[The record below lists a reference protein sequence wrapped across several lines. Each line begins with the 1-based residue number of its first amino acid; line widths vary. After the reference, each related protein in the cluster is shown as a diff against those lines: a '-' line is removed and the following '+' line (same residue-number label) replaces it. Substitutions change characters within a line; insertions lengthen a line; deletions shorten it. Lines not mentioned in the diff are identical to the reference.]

1 LARIT
6 SRYFEEY
13 KEFALTR
20 IKHFL
25 VHVQANIMDKNI
37 SDAQLLETLKRLER
51 FADLTDSR
59 FRIPFTKI
67 HFGIDAVI
75 GLIPFV
81 GETVGLVLS
90 LYLLFEA
97 SKLGVPLSLKIN
109 MLRNILID
117 WGVGL
122 IPILGDIAD
131 VAFKANIRNMK
142 LLVEHIN
149 QEHQSRVKALE
160 LKSTRKTSRID
171 FILLV
176 ALLTGLSI
184 YLILKT
190 IP

>member
-1 LARIT
+1 M
-6 SRYFEEY
+6 Y
-13 KEFALTR
+13 
-20 IKHFL
+20 
-25 VHVQANIMDKNI
+25 KNI
-37 SDAQLLETLKRLER
+37 SDAQLLDTLKRLER

-67 HFGIDAVI
+67 HFGIDALI

-81 GETVGLVLS
+81 GETIGLVLS

-97 SKLGVPLSLKIN
+97 SKLGVPISLKLK

-117 WGVGL
+117 WGIGL

-149 QEHQSRVKALE
+149 QEHQSRVMALE
-160 LKSTRKTSRID
+160 LKRTRKTSKRV
-171 FILLV
+171 FILFV
-176 ALLTGLSI
+176 AILIGLSI
-184 YLILKT
+184 YLIVQNV
-190 IP
+190 P